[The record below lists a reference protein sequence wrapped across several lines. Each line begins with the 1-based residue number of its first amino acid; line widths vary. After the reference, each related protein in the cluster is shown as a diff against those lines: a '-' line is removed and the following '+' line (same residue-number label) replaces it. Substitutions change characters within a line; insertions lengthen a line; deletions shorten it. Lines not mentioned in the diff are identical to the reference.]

1 MKYVKYGA
9 LVIITFVMIAG
20 IAIPLSPSP
29 QGWLEFPLIPGLE
42 DKARNIFFHV
52 PTAWTTVVAF
62 LVSTYYGIRYLR
74 TKKIDYD
81 LISVSSAGLGLLFC
95 ILATV
100 TGAFWAKFNWG
111 SYWNWDPR
119 QTSIFILLL
128 IYGAYFALRSAIDV
142 EEKRAALSTVYTI
155 VAGLTVLLAIMF
167 YATNRSVDLSA
178 WMESWSSDRGATVAP
193 AADPI
198 TEEEYQA
205 AVRSILASE
214 SGAETTYDA
223 LVLLRVP
230 GSMQPFHIDLI
241 IAYGKLASGNAPDGE
256 ARFAA
261 LVAQYPWLSL

>member
-9 LVIITFVMIAG
+9 LVLITLVMIAG

-29 QGWLEFPLIPGLE
+29 QGWLEFPVIPALE

-52 PTAWTTVVAF
+52 PTAWTTVLAF

-74 TKKIDYD
+74 TKKLDYD

-142 EEKRAALSTVYTI
+142 EEKRAALSAVYAI
-155 VAGLTVLLAIMF
+155 VAGLTVPFFIFVMPRMLAGLHPGAKGEGGQGPLFEGKML
-167 YATNRSVDLSA
+167 ATNMR
-178 WMESWSSDRGATVAP
+178 
-193 AADPI
+193 
-198 TEEEYQA
+198 
-205 AVRSILASE
+205 
-214 SGAETTYDA
+214 
-223 LVLLRVP
+223 VL
-230 GSMQPFHIDLI
+230 F
-241 IAYGKLASGNAPDGE
+241 Y
-256 ARFAA
+256 
-261 LVAQYPWLSL
+261 LSLLGFNLLYVWLLNLRIRAARLERDLLTPA

>member
-42 DKARNIFFHV
+42 EKARNIFFHV

-74 TKKIDYD
+74 TKKLDYD

-142 EEKRAALSTVYTI
+142 EEKRAALSTVYAI
-155 VAGLTVLLAIMF
+155 VAGLTVPFFIFVMPRMLAGLHPGAKGDAGGQGPLFESGML
-167 YATNRSVDLSA
+167 ATNMR
-178 WMESWSSDRGATVAP
+178 
-193 AADPI
+193 
-198 TEEEYQA
+198 
-205 AVRSILASE
+205 
-214 SGAETTYDA
+214 
-223 LVLLRVP
+223 VL
-230 GSMQPFHIDLI
+230 F
-241 IAYGKLASGNAPDGE
+241 Y
-256 ARFAA
+256 
-261 LVAQYPWLSL
+261 LSLLGFNLLYVWLLNLRIRAARLERDLLTPA